1 MLTSLGRPRP
11 VDLDRIDVS
20 SFATEIE
27 SGDRGVIEAVVGGIQ
42 RAMSQHVAVVRSA
55 EGLRAAA
62 ADVARLT
69 GVLEAAGGND
79 RVAIEAHNIAEAASQ
94 VIAAALFRKESRG
107 AHFRDDFPDKDA
119 EFGKVNLVLR
129 PGPDGEM
136 GLRRQPLP
144 DMPAELKQVI
154 EEMK

>member
-1 MLTSLGRPRP
+1 M
-11 VDLDRIDVS
+11 
-20 SFATEIE
+20 
-27 SGDRGVIEAVVGGIQ
+27 
-42 RAMSQHVAVVRSA
+42 VRSA

-107 AHFRDDFPDKDA
+107 AHFREDFPTTDPALDRQHSLLFDSTYGGWR
-119 EFGKVNLVLR
+119 FGSLSEAYDRAPVAF
-129 PGPDGEM
+129 E
-136 GLRRQPLP
+136 
-144 DMPAELKQVI
+144 PAPV
-154 EEMK
+154 